1 MSKKTV
7 YVRAV
12 PGGGVQIEV
21 ERHRGLRWF
30 AAGMFAIVTVM
41 ALFQGEWGTVAFS
54 FLLAAVCLPR
64 QHRAAK

>member
-7 YVRAV
+7 YGREV
-12 PGGGVQIEV
+12 PGGGVEIEV

-41 ALFQGEWGTVAFS
+41 ALFQAEWGTMAFS

-64 QHRAAK
+64 QHRESK